1 MRLAKDRLEKAPA
14 ETLSRYGGYRCMMI
28 WAIFRRHLMYRYAA
42 ATLLTLGF
50 ALPVVN
56 AADAKPLPPI
66 EALKPF
72 NLLIGKW
79 NGAGVPEGTLEDR
92 NKGHW
97 NESLMWE
104 WKFKGDEAWITVA
117 FDKSKYFQR
126 GELRH
131 LPKANLYQLKLNT
144 IDRQSFTFTGS
155 YKDKDKTLA
164 LERVDEKTK
173 DTHRL
178 VFSLLHSNRIVYRE
192 EVKPADKTFY
202 TKLYRVGATKDG
214 EPFVTTGFN
223 EKECVVSGGTGT
235 TAVMYQGKTYYVC
248 CSGCRDAFN
257 ESPGKYVAEFEK
269 KRAEF
274 NKKK

>member
-1 MRLAKDRLEKAPA
+1 MVR
-14 ETLSRYGGYRCMMI
+14 I
-28 WAIFRRHLMYRYAA
+28 AA
-42 ATLLTLGF
+42 LTLC
-50 ALPVVN
+50 ALSVKFSLSH
-56 AADAKPLPPI
+56 AAEEKKLPPI

-72 NLLIGKW
+72 NLLVGKW
-79 NGAGVPEGTLEDR
+79 NAAGVPEGTLEDR

-97 NESLMWE
+97 NETLMWE
-104 WKFKGDEAWITVA
+104 WKFKGDDAWITVA
-117 FDKSKYFQR
+117 FDKGKYFQR

-131 LPKANLYQLKLNT
+131 LPKENAYQLKLNT
-144 IDRQSFTFTGS
+144 TDGQSFMYAGT
-155 YKDKDKTLA
+155 YKDKTLT
-164 LERVDEKTK
+164 LERVDAKTR
-173 DTHRL
+173 DTHKL
-178 VFSLLHSNRIVYRE
+178 VFSLLHSNRIVYRAE
-192 EVKPADKTFY
+192 MKPADKTFY

-223 EKECVVSGGTGT
+223 EKECAVSGGAGT

-257 ESPGKYVAEFEK
+257 ESPAKYIAEFEK